1 MFGAEIGKSLLDYDL
16 QTEADFVN
24 FAKVVFLKV
33 EHAPTRKYMTTFVNS
48 LLQQMNDKLRNED
61 LQEIQDKTTVL
72 INNKIKAEKG
82 KDNKK
87 KKGPVIKVNTQTKG
101 GLYDLVKE
109 ENKDEGSDDED
120 GYEYRG
126 KHDEFDFM

>member
-1 MFGAEIGKSLLDYDL
+1 MKGYFIRQIKINQQKDIASMFGAEIGKSLLDYDL

-24 FAKVVFLKV
+24 FAKVVFLKI
-33 EHAPTRKYMTTFVNS
+33 EHAPSRKYMISFVNS

-87 KKGPVIKVNTQTKG
+87 KKG
-101 GLYDLVKE
+101 
-109 ENKDEGSDDED
+109 
-120 GYEYRG
+120 
-126 KHDEFDFM
+126 